1 MADTAYRQEY
11 PRPQFRRN
19 TWINLNGE
27 WDFTIDQA
35 LTGEERDFQNAK
47 QFDRKIQVPFCPGK
61 PAFGYCAHRFHARRL
76 VHTHIYPSGGMA
88 AGRAAQ
94 LCPHRR
100 LRLSD
105 KGVYQRTAGRA
116 AHRRLQQLLL

>member
-47 QFDRKIQVPFCPGK
+47 QFDRKI
-61 PAFGYCAHRFHARRL
+61 
-76 VHTHIYPSGGMA
+76 
-88 AGRAAQ
+88 
-94 LCPHRR
+94 
-100 LRLSD
+100 
-105 KGVYQRTAGRA
+105 
-116 AHRRLQQLLL
+116 

>member
-47 QFDRKIQVPFCPGK
+47 QFDRKIQVPFCPE
-61 PAFGYCAHRFHARRL
+61 
-76 VHTHIYPSGGMA
+76 S
-88 AGRAAQ
+88 
-94 LCPHRR
+94 
-100 LRLSD
+100 RLSGIAHTD
-105 KGVYQRTAGRA
+105 FMRGV
-116 AHRRLQQLLL
+116 